1 MTNMRLLLSCFAA
14 CVAAVTLASA
24 AAASC
29 VPSTPAQQRARATV
43 IFDGVALE
51 SGPTSTGVQRFRV
64 TRYLKGSGPRIVRV
78 NTGHVRRADGIVTV
92 TSVSLLVKRNERWR
106 IFARGSAEKVLQ
118 SNVCAGSR
126 KLPR

>member
-1 MTNMRLLLSCFAA
+1 M
-14 CVAAVTLASA
+14 LASA

-29 VPSTPAQQRARATV
+29 VPLTPAQQRARATV

-78 NTGHVRRADGIVTV
+78 NTGHVRRPDGTVTV

-106 IFARGSAEKVLQ
+106 IFARGSANKVLQ